1 MYYLCIHIIY
11 TLTPILP
18 TPTPILPTPITLG
31 DPQKV
36 VDYIN
41 CRLTRLARWKDVLT
55 MSDTG
60 EPDAFDDVCICVV
73 HVYVLRCIYI

>member
-1 MYYLCIHIIY
+1 MLY
-11 TLTPILP
+11 P

-41 CRLTRLARWKDVLT
+41 CRLTRLSRWRDVLT

-60 EPDAFDDVCICVV
+60 EPDAFDDVSICVQYM
-73 HVYVLRCIYI
+73 HIC